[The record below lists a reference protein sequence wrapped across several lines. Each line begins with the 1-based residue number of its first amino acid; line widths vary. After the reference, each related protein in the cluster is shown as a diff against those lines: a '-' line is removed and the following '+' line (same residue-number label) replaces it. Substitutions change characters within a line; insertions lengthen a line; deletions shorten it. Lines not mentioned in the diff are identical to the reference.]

1 MYDSILWEIVGVL
14 FTLFDCALVT
24 YFIHTIF
31 TSKYKSRAIPV
42 GFALGMTAFLVF
54 LNGTTFNPV
63 AILLFA
69 LVTGAYS
76 FLTMRERWI
85 QKIFWAFMIVFYF
98 VLVEMLVA
106 TVFMFITHTNSIMT
120 LYYDDSSRV
129 IATVIFRVII
139 SVSLFVFLRFKSR
152 NNFVNSFSKTLFFVI
167 PITSL
172 YVILELFRN
181 YLGQISND
189 QMKIEFLAGI
199 ILLNVLCY
207 FLIRLIYIESQK
219 VIKATAEIQLI
230 KMEKMQY
237 DQMISSFKS
246 LRLWRHD
253 FNNHILATQE
263 FLYMQKYDEAYE
275 YISELSHRINAESFF
290 VNTGNLCFDAILNI
304 KSKLAEENGVR
315 LACNLEIPETIVQAY
330 DLCSILGNI
339 LDNAIEASLQL
350 QSKSLRNVFLKTK
363 VLSNK
368 FILSCCNN
376 FSQPIRYL
384 DNQIMTSKE
393 EHEHHGYGIS
403 IIEKVTNKYNGIC
416 NYEVIGEEFK
426 MCIMIP
432 LATVPTQMHYFKHTF
447 GDYYD

>member
-1 MYDSILWEIVGVL
+1 MVVFYFFLIDMLVAIAFMLITHANSILILYYDNNVRVI
-14 FTLFDCALVT
+14 AAV
-24 YFIHTIF
+24 I
-31 TSKYKSRAIPV
+31 SRAIISTS
-42 GFALGMTAFLVF
+42 L
-54 LNGTTFNPV
+54 
-63 AILLFA
+63 
-69 LVTGAYS
+69 
-76 FLTMRERWI
+76 
-85 QKIFWAFMIVFYF
+85 
-98 VLVEMLVA
+98 
-106 TVFMFITHTNSIMT
+106 
-120 LYYDDSSRV
+120 
-129 IATVIFRVII
+129 IA
-139 SVSLFVFLRFKSR
+139 FLRFKSR
-152 NNFVNSFSKTLFFVI
+152 SNLVNSFSKTLFCVI
-167 PITSL
+167 PISSSCA
-172 YVILELFRN
+172 ILGLFSS
-181 YLGQISND
+181 YLGQISNN
-189 QMKIEFLAGI
+189 QMKIELFAGI

-207 FLIRLIYIESQK
+207 FLIRLIYLESQK
-219 VIKATAEIQLI
+219 AIKATAELQLV

-237 DQMISSFKS
+237 DQMVSSFKS

-263 FLYMQKYDEAYE
+263 FLYMRKYDEAYE

-339 LDNAIEASLQL
+339 LDNAIEASLRL

-393 EHEHHGYGIS
+393 EQEHHGYGIS